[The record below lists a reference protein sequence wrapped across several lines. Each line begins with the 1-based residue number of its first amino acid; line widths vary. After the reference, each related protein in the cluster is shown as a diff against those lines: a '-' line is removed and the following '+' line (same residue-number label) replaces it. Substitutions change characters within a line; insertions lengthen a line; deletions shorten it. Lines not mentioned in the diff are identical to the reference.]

1 MLFVALCY
9 LIAHP
14 FLPRDEKHHLF
25 RAVDNVPCIAR
36 KAEWAKRWITDPTRC
51 FAERLVAFACVEGIH
66 FSGSFCAI
74 YWLKQRGPI
83 MPGLTFSNELI
94 SRDEG
99 LHTDFA
105 CALYGHLRHRLP
117 AMVVYEIVSEA
128 VALEEEFCTQALRYV
143 VNIWSTSGQR
153 VVNVWSTCG
162 QRPLCR
168 VVCLCDNC
176 VIIIVSV
183 HKHE

>member
-1 MLFVALCY
+1 MTSVASHTHDKCCFT
-9 LIAHP
+9 HDKCC
-14 FLPRDEKHHLF
+14 FTRVHRDEKHTLF
-25 RAVDNVPCIAR
+25 RAVESVPCIAR
-36 KAEWAKRWITDPTRC
+36 KAAWAKRWITDPTRC

-105 CALYGHLRHRLP
+105 CALYGHLRHKLP

-128 VALEEEFCTQALRYV
+128 VALEEEFCTQALR
-143 VNIWSTSGQR
+143 
-153 VVNVWSTCG
+153 
-162 QRPLCR
+162 
-168 VVCLCDNC
+168 
-176 VIIIVSV
+176 
-183 HKHE
+183 